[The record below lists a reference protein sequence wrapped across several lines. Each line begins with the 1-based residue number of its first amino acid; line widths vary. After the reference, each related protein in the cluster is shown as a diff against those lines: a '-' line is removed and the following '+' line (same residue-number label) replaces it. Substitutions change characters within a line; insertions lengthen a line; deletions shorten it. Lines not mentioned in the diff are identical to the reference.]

1 MDPRTT
7 LRYRIRVQRDERP
20 SISPRYNPQGSRTG
34 PGAKSDIYDSL
45 VSEGWRQVRY
55 AVHGGLRDTGAV
67 RTRVRADPT
76 PPGPGPVKNL
86 AALPSLKTC
95 PRQELYCV
103 IAAFYQGVSGLAQI
117 WGRSLLSH
125 RRTQ

>member
-55 AVHGGLRDTGAV
+55 AVHGGLRDAGAPAREIELTQHHQGQAQS
-67 RTRVRADPT
+67 RT
-76 PPGPGPVKNL
+76 
-86 AALPSLKTC
+86 
-95 PRQELYCV
+95 
-103 IAAFYQGVSGLAQI
+103 
-117 WGRSLLSH
+117 
-125 RRTQ
+125 